1 MVSHAIP
8 NDGEERVVRRRKLF
22 VAESEPLIL
31 DLTPHG
37 SARRQRIQSRYDAK
51 RSNTQLPF
59 VLPPNEFLR
68 IRLLQIKK
76 HRPVLGFLGL
86 LRAAAMELFE
96 NARSVR
102 LKSHLGTYLC
112 AMDDGGG
119 EAVSHGYRR
128 NCRGTVWAVET
139 AGEDYIRLL
148 GQRGLYLCA
157 TELPAALD
165 GRRGSAA
172 CCRVIQGLPSTPND
186 GAFLWTPRRDGE
198 HLTLTGLYGR
208 LLRARFGQTPQ
219 ENAVTVDREV
229 VPDECSWVVEVVP
242 AEAAPPMTPWPLPC
256 RAQSCD
262 ARLEA
267 TTSDTASSAFVR
279 FYSAKELKTKPDEP
293 TTEEPPCRPVART
306 IFYNT
311 ARDDG
316 SVDDFDEG
324 TWKFFTFSEQS
335 LAALRRRLE
344 EETQRQDFVVCRRRG
359 AAPPLFPVVLDLP
372 PGNRDMEFI
381 LVLESSKVESDLQL
395 PPGHGSSM

>member
-1 MVSHAIP
+1 MVKTQSKVENTLKRH
-8 NDGEERVVRRRKLF
+8 ELF
-22 VAESEPLIL
+22 IAESEPLIL
-31 DLTPHG
+31 YPTPHG
-37 SARRQRIQSRYDAK
+37 SALEYYS
-51 RSNTQLPF
+51 TPLPF

-68 IRLLQIKK
+68 IRLPQIKK

-86 LRAAAMELFE
+86 LRAAAMEFFE

-102 LKSHLGTYLC
+102 LKSHLGTYLY

-119 EAVSHGYRR
+119 ETVSHGYRR

-242 AEAAPPMTPWPLPC
+242 EEAAPPMTPRPLPC
-256 RAQSCD
+256 RAHSCD

-267 TTSDTASSAFVR
+267 TKSDTASSAFVR
-279 FYSAKELKTKPDEP
+279 FYSAKELKTKPDD
-293 TTEEPPCRPVART
+293 PPCRPVART

-324 TWKFFTFSEQS
+324 TWKFFTFSDQS
-335 LAALRRRLE
+335 LAALCRRLE
-344 EETQRQDFVVCRRRG
+344 EETQRHDFVVCRRRG
-359 AAPPLFPVVLDLP
+359 AAPQLFPVVLDLP

-381 LVLESSKVESDLQL
+381 LVLKSSK
-395 PPGHGSSM
+395 GNSS